1 MTMLMHTRDPFER
14 TSGSSAGRKRVRTG
28 LAAIRPATIKRFC
41 VRALAVLAAM
51 GALAGIIALEAVFY
65 LSRLNY

>member
-1 MTMLMHTRDPFER
+1 MTMLIHTRGPLER
-14 TSGSSAGRKRVRTG
+14 TPRSSVGRKTVRTG
-28 LAAIRPATIKRFC
+28 LAAARSATIKRFC

-51 GALAGIIALEAVFY
+51 GALAGIIALEAAFY